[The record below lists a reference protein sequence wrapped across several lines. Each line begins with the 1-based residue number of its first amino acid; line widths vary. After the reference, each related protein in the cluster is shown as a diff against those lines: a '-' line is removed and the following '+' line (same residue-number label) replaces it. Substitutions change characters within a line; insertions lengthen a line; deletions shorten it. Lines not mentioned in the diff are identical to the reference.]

1 MVFSDL
7 PSKPVAAVF
16 SGLASKPMVTV
27 SPDLASKP
35 VVEGFLV
42 CASKPAEGYGF
53 LVTSQNRREDGV
65 GVEHASRSSGLFHVE
80 ANWARVSPVWPQ
92 DW

>member
-7 PSKPVAAVF
+7 PSKPVVAVF
-16 SGLASKPMVTV
+16 SGLASKPMTTV

-42 CASKPAEGYGF
+42 CASKPAEDYGF
-53 LVTSQNRREDGV
+53 LVTPQNRREDGV
-65 GVEHASRSSGLFHVE
+65 GVEHTSRSSGLFRVE
-80 ANWARVSPVWPQ
+80 ASWARVSPVWPQ